1 MELKFAYR
9 RILSCGWSCSN
20 RTFMELKFMQLS
32 CAFNQKPTFKS
43 YLYGIEIKLIVNL
56 WICLFMV
63 LIVPLWNW
71 NWAHGTKGIWVV
83 GSNRTF
89 MELKF
94 RKSIRIICCKLVLIV
109 PLWNWNYIFLHYC
122 PLKIAKCSL
131 KWLNI
136 SLLQKKIVR
145 NDLRFIRHSSD
156 RM

>member
-1 MELKFAYR
+1 MF
-9 RILSCGWSCSN
+9 SSN
-20 RTFMELKFMQLS
+20 RTFMELKLFTEHQPRFRRLGSNRTFMEL
-32 CAFNQKPTFKS
+32 
-43 YLYGIEIKLIVNL
+43 KLTWLINTKDNY
-56 WICLFMV
+56 FV

-71 NWAHGTKGIWVV
+71 NMLFGALLGKGTES
-83 GSNRTF
+83 SNRTF